1 MNVETQRFHDR
12 FQSLFASEGLENVK
26 FFVRG
31 GEEVSFDE
39 LIEDV
44 NRINATIAANDY
56 KVVTSIDIDFTTRRF
71 DEAF

>member
-12 FQSLFASEGLENVK
+12 FQTLFANEGLENVK

-31 GEEVSFDE
+31 GEDASFDQ

-44 NRINATIAANDY
+44 NRINATIAAGEFEL
-56 KVVTSIDIDFTTRRF
+56 VHEIDSEVETRRF
-71 DEAF
+71 DEPF